1 MIYLDLIINLALL
14 VALSI
19 VSGFI
24 EKRWPRSTRLG
35 VLLQGAL
42 FGGASVIGMLRPLN
56 MGSGLIFDGRSVM
69 ISLCALFFGP
79 WAAAVTILM
88 TIPCRIALGGSGM
101 IMGVLVILSS
111 AGIGLAAHFR
121 QLQATEPPSTRNLY
135 LFGLVVHL
143 VMVALMITLPGNI
156 IMSTIK
162 RIGIPVILLYPLATI
177 LAGKILSDQ
186 VSAIRNIEILKK
198 SEEKFKNFF
207 ESANVGK
214 SITLP
219 SGEINVNQAYCDMLG
234 YTREELIN
242 KKWQDITPVDDIE
255 TTQNLLDLLLQGR
268 EDSVRF
274 NKRYIHKNGSY
285 IWADISVAI
294 QRDIDRQPLFFI
306 TTVIDITER
315 KKMEETLQENERK
328 LREVQEMAHLG
339 SWHWDMKTGDV
350 EWSEEVYKIFHLDP
364 KEFTPHID
372 SVLAL
377 SPWPEDHQR
386 DKELIKRAIEKHGP
400 GFYEQKFLRPDKT
413 IGYYYSTFQGNY
425 DVKGE
430 LNSIIGTVM
439 DITENKLAESRR
451 EAALE
456 EINRLNTKLEQKV
469 DERTS
474 DLHNSQLALL
484 NMVDDLNQS
493 VKNTDLINRKLEETN
508 KEIAAFSYSVS
519 HDLRAPLRSIDGFSL
534 ALLEDY
540 QGKLDDTGR
549 NYLNKIRAAA
559 QHMGLLIENM
569 LKLSRITH
577 AEFHHESI
585 DLSKIVQSIAETL
598 QQSNPDKDMKIT
610 IQEGIVING
619 DLNSMQIAMTN
630 LLENAWKFT
639 GKQKHP
645 SVEFGMTL
653 TADKK
658 VFFIRD
664 NGAGFDM
671 AYAGKLFGAFQRLHG
686 IDEFPGTG
694 IGLATVKRI
703 ITRHGGQIWAES
715 EVGKGATF
723 FFTLPE

>member
-14 VALSI
+14 VSISI

-42 FGGASVIGMLRPLN
+42 FGGASVIGMLRPLD
-56 MGSGLIFDGRSVM
+56 MGAGLIFDGRSVM

-79 WAAAVTILM
+79 LAAAVTVLM
-88 TIPCRIALGGSGM
+88 TIPCRIALGGAGM
-101 IMGVLVILSS
+101 IMGVSVILSS
-111 AGIGLAAHFR
+111 VVIGLVAHFR
-121 QLQATEPPSTRNLY
+121 LLQSKEPPSTRNLY

-156 IMSTIK
+156 IISTMK
-162 RIGIPVILLYPLATI
+162 RVGIPVILLYPLATI

-186 VSAIRNIEILKK
+186 VSAIRNIEILRK
-198 SEEKFKNFF
+198 SEEKFKIFF
-207 ESANVGK
+207 ESANIGK

-219 SGEINVNQAYCDMLG
+219 TGEIHVNQAFCNMLD
-234 YTREELIN
+234 YAPEELRN
-242 KKWQDITPVDDIE
+242 KKWQEITHAEDIE
-255 TTQNLLDLLLQGR
+255 ATQKQIDQLLQGR
-268 EDSVRF
+268 EDSARF

-285 IWADISVAI
+285 LWADVSVVMH
-294 QRDIDRQPLFFI
+294 RDINRQPLFFI
-306 TTVIDITER
+306 TTVIDISER
-315 KKMEETLQENERK
+315 KKVEEALKENERR

-339 SWHWDMKTGDV
+339 SWIWDVKTGDV
-350 EWSEEVYKIFHLDP
+350 EWSEEVYKIFRLDP

-372 SVLAL
+372 SIQAL

-386 DKELIKRAIEKHGP
+386 DKELIKRATENYDP
-400 GFYEQKFLRPDKT
+400 GSYEQRFLRPDKT
-413 IGYYYSTFQGNY
+413 IGYYYSTFHGNY
-425 DVKGE
+425 DAQGE
-430 LNSIIGTVM
+430 LTSIIGTVM
-439 DITENKLAESRR
+439 DITELKQAEIQRQT
-451 EAALE
+451 ALKE
-456 EINRLNTKLEQKV
+456 VHLLNIELEKKV
-469 DERTS
+469 AERTS
-474 DLHNSQLALL
+474 DLHNTQLALL
-484 NMVDDLNQS
+484 NLVDDLNQS
-493 VKNTDLINRKLEETN
+493 VKSTALASRKLEETN
-508 KEIAAFSYSVS
+508 NELKAFSYSVS
-519 HDLRAPLRSIDGFSL
+519 HDLRAPLRSIDGFSM

-540 QGKLDDTGR
+540 QSKLDDTGR
-549 NYLNKIRAAA
+549 NYINKIRAAA
-559 QHMGLLIENM
+559 QHMGLLIEDM

-598 QQSNPDKDMKIT
+598 QQDKPEKDKKIT
-610 IQEGIVING
+610 IQEGIVIRG
-619 DLNSMQIAMTN
+619 DLNAMRIALTN

-645 SVEFGMTL
+645 SIEFGMT
-653 TADKK
+653 AMEEKN

-671 AYAGKLFGAFQRLHG
+671 AYANKLFGAFQRLHSE
-686 IDEFPGTG
+686 DEFPGTG

-703 ITRHGGQIWAES
+703 ITRHGGQIWAEG

-723 FFTLPE
+723 FFTIPE